1 MNRLNIVLAILGIGL
16 ALLIFN
22 NSGGTT
28 FGMHNDDFA
37 RVVYLLPIALMMSAA
52 VWASRQTV
60 SQSLRNL
67 LIWLVVI
74 MALATVYIYRHDAE
88 QVGNRVFAGLMPGH
102 AVVVTT
108 SEGGQEIILRLRAP
122 QCDPVGGTAADD
134 GVVEIEARVHE
145 CRDRIANVADPTR
158 RVVRSQHALREQVC
172 RRDAA
177 YSRVVEVAFLER
189 QGNRQL
195 VGDDRHFDATD
206 SW

>member
-1 MNRLNIVLAILGIGL
+1 MIPASFGYTRAASLSDAVAAVGGGAKILA
-16 ALLIFN
+16 
-22 NSGGTT
+22 GGQS
-28 FGMHNDDFA
+28 
-37 RVVYLLPIALMMSAA
+37 LLPLLKLRLASADQLIDIGRIAELKG
-52 VWASRQTV
+52 
-60 SQSLRNL
+60 
-67 LIWLVVI
+67 
-74 MALATVYIYRHDAE
+74 YRH
-88 QVGNRVFAGLMPGH
+88 
-102 AVVVTT
+102 T
-108 SEGGQEIILRLRAP
+108 
-122 QCDPVGGTAADD
+122 DD